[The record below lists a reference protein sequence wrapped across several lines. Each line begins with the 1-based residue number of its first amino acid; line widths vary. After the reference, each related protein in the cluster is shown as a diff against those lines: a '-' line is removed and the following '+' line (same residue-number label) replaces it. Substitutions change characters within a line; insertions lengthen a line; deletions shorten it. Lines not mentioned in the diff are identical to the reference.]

1 MRWDSWQRV
10 VKPRLLQSFEL
21 KQPEKA
27 YLSVLPSWTRIA
39 RTSLLAGRTPENW
52 QTTEGRFSYDQR
64 LLAARLF
71 EIPAAEV
78 DQRLRFY
85 SGMEADTTYRRLDR
99 DQRFPWNV
107 LIFNVSDDNLHQEK
121 SNLVSLNAKIAAL
134 LDDIMRTLELVVRP
148 EDTVVLSS
156 DHGFMELDDA
166 EHDGRLIP
174 DAELA
179 SLDEAKVAGH
189 PVRYRYILGTAHDNG
204 FAFSHPGVRESPF
217 TVAVGHRWF
226 QREGANRSPDRY
238 AHGGLS
244 LAEMVVPGAV
254 LKRIVQERIEVVFE
268 RLPDRLE
275 VDEGQ
280 ILAVEIALR
289 NTGNRLAKVHL
300 EVAANTDQQ
309 PQIIQETLE
318 PGQQRSLQ
326 PVVRPLYRATGTS
339 TTYVTVTLK
348 YQNAQGAWQSR
359 RQDIPVSVRPRRDVI
374 EIEYGGL
381 EALDDLV

>member
-1 MRWDSWQRV
+1 M
-10 VKPRLLQSFEL
+10 
-21 KQPEKA
+21 
-27 YLSVLPSWTRIA
+27 
-39 RTSLLAGRTPENW
+39 
-52 QTTEGRFSYDQR
+52 
-64 LLAARLF
+64 
-71 EIPAAEV
+71 
-78 DQRLRFY
+78 
-85 SGMEADTTYRRLDR
+85 
-99 DQRFPWNV
+99 
-107 LIFNVSDDNLHQEK
+107 
-121 SNLVSLNAKIAAL
+121 
-134 LDDIMRTLELVVRP
+134 
-148 EDTVVLSS
+148 
-156 DHGFMELDDA
+156 
-166 EHDGRLIP
+166 
-174 DAELA
+174 
-179 SLDEAKVAGH
+179 
-189 PVRYRYILGTAHDNG
+189 
-204 FAFSHPGVRESPF
+204 
-217 TVAVGHRWF
+217 AVGHRWF

-268 RLPDRLE
+268 HLPDRLE

-339 TTYVTVTLK
+339 TTYVTVSFK